1 MAHSECAAT
10 AMISRNGKRKA
21 ERMRSI
27 ARALALIW
35 ACWWVFFAVVSVSD
49 EGFSQQGVL
58 ILIFCF
64 LVFLGSAVIPRL
76 WERIGAIILLLEGLI
91 ILIGYLLLMQGRYPL
106 FAIIVVVLALALP
119 PLVAGFLFL
128 AAGWRKSKASEIPQE
143 G

>member
-21 ERMRSI
+21 ERMRST
-27 ARALALIW
+27 ARTLALIW
-35 ACWWVFFAVVSVSD
+35 ACWWVFFAVVSVGD

-64 LVFLGSAVIPRL
+64 LVFLGGAVIPRL

-91 ILIGYLLLMQGRYPL
+91 ILVGYLLLVTGRHPL

-128 AAGWRKSKASEIPQE
+128 AAGWRKSRIAQE
-143 G
+143 S